1 MGLSPVED
9 SNPQMIHT
17 GGASDDTGATDGEG
31 TVWQTKVPRGREIL
45 WRRAP
50 GVELRGKVPGLG
62 PVERQFLV
70 QRRDGQAIQL
80 SELLYLIVAAAGDGR
95 STEELAADV
104 GRISGRKLS
113 VVALIHLIDQE
124 LVPLGLI
131 ENIWSG

>member
-1 MGLSPVED
+1 
-9 SNPQMIHT
+9 
-17 GGASDDTGATDGEG
+17 
-31 TVWQTKVPRGREIL
+31 
-45 WRRAP
+45 
-50 GVELRGKVPGLG
+50 
-62 PVERQFLV
+62 VERQFLV

-95 STEELAADV
+95 STEELTADV